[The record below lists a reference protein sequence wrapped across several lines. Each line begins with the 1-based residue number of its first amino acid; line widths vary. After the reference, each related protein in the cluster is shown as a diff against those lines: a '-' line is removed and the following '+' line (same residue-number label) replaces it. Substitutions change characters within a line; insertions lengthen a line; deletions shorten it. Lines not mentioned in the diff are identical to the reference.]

1 MKAQSVDPEN
11 VVAAFD
17 KRTVPGSFE
26 TAFGPGHMDGGK
38 RFGVKRVIVRPMP
51 PMDRPSLHSV
61 LDVGIFDQ

>member
-1 MKAQSVDPEN
+1 MKAQSVDQEN

-26 TAFGPGHMDGGK
+26 TAFGPGHMGGGK
-38 RFGVKRVIVRPMP
+38 RFGVKRVIVRP
-51 PMDRPSLHSV
+51 PMERPSLHSV